1 MIKDILVNLSI
12 DGKGDPAADYAIAIA
27 TSLEAH
33 LAAVAFSYE
42 PIMPLTVMGGAPANF
57 IDAQRRENDAAA
69 QAAVDRFEEAARRE
83 GLSVAS
89 QMLST
94 SLSGAADTF
103 GRMTRRFDLSI
114 LTQTPADRAAPEE
127 LIAENALFQS
137 GRPVIMVPYIHR
149 GGLKLDRI
157 MVCWDG
163 GRAAAR
169 AIGDAMP
176 FLQRAKAVDVVM
188 VLGEEGKHDAL
199 PGAEMGAHLARH
211 GLNVDVKRV
220 VADGGVQETLLSYA
234 ADINADFLV
243 MGGYG
248 HSRLREFILGGVT
261 RGMLASMT
269 VPCFMSH

>member
-12 DGKGDPAADYAIAIA
+12 DGKGDPAADYAIAA
-27 TSLEAH
+27 ASALEAH

-89 QMLST
+89 QVLST

-114 LTQTPADRAAPEE
+114 LMQTPADRAAPEE

-176 FLQRAKAVDVVM
+176 LLKRAKAVDVVM

-211 GLNVDVKRV
+211 GLSVDVKRI
-220 VADGGVQETLLSYA
+220 VADGSVQETLRSDA
-234 ADINADFLV
+234 ADISAV
-243 MGGYG
+243 VRGRGGDG
-248 HSRLREFILGGVT
+248 HSRVR
-261 RGMLASMT
+261 
-269 VPCFMSH
+269 